1 MKKIIIFSAIAVVIA
16 MMASYKF
23 SGLIPK
29 INSDRITADETDISQ
44 TEATEKIKAFIT
56 ENLVD
61 PGTDVNVKDVSKESG
76 LYKAT
81 AAIEGKD
88 YSMYLTLDGKVFFPQ
103 GMDTAVEKKEDTAA
117 KDIPKSD
124 IPEVN
129 LYVMSFC
136 PFGNKAE
143 DTLKS
148 AYGLLK
154 SKVNFNFRYIVS
166 TSGEDVQSLHG
177 AKEVVQDEREACVLK
192 EYGKDKWM
200 DFVTYVNANC
210 GSDGSCWETG
220 AKNLGVNSA
229 KISTCA
235 SSEGTA
241 LMKTDEQYSNA
252 AGASGSPTM
261 TINGVETEAVYQY
274 GNSEAY
280 KQAICSAFNT
290 PPSECSEAL
299 SSNTATAEGGSCG
312 G

>member
-1 MKKIIIFSAIAVVIA
+1 MKKIILIGAIAVVVA
-16 MMASYKF
+16 MIASYKF

-29 INSDRITADETDISQ
+29 ASPGGATVDKADIGQ
-44 TEATEKIKAFIT
+44 AEASKKIENFVN

-61 PGTDVNVKDVSKESG
+61 LGTDVSMKDVFQESG

-81 AAIEGKD
+81 VTIKGKD
-88 YSMYLTLDGKVFFPQ
+88 YTMYLTKDGKIFFPQ
-103 GMDTAVEKKEDTAA
+103 GMDTDMKEKKEAAA

-124 IPEVN
+124 KPEVD

-148 AYGLLK
+148 VYGLLK
-154 SKVNFNFRYIVS
+154 DKVDFNFRYIVS

-177 AKEVVQDEREACVLK
+177 AKEVAQDEREACALK
-192 EYGKDKWM
+192 QYGKDKWM
-200 DFVTYVNANC
+200 DFVTYVNTNC
-210 GSDGSCWETG
+210 GSDGSCWEAG
-220 AKNLGVNSA
+220 SKSLGMDSAAISACVN
-229 KISTCA
+229 
-235 SSEGTA
+235 SEGTA
-241 LMKTDEQYSNA
+241 LMKMNEQDSNS

-261 TINGVETEAVYQY
+261 TINGVETETVYQY

-290 PPSECSEAL
+290 APSECSEVL
-299 SSNTATAEGGSCG
+299 SSNTSTAQGGSCG